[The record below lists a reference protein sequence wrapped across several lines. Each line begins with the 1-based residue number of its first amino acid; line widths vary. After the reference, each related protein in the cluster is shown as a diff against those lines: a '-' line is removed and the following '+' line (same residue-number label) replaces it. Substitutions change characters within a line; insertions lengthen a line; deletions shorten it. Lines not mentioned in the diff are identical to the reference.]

1 MDNSRN
7 YRIDVL
13 KGIAIIAVVFYH
25 LNWNDGILGWG
36 GLTSGYLGVD
46 IFLVVS
52 GYFMMKSIV
61 RAMRENKFSYWKYL
75 KGKIARLWPMI
86 LITAAIALGVG
97 AFTMLP
103 DNFENLIQLVTVSNV
118 FANNVLSYITT
129 SNYWDIAMV
138 CRYFAA
144 GICCV
149 ASYLFWVFLQ
159 TRRSAGTCSSAGT

>member
-25 LNWNDGILGWG
+25 LNWNDGILWG
-36 GLTSGYLGVD
+36 GGGPTSGYLGVD

-52 GYFMMKSIV
+52 GYFMMKSII
-61 RAMRENKFSYWKYL
+61 RAMRENRFSYWKYL
-75 KGKIARLWPMI
+75 KGRIARLWPMI

-103 DNFENLIQLVTVSNV
+103 DDFENLSQSVIASNV

-129 SNYWDIAMV
+129 GNYWD
-138 CRYFAA
+138 
-144 GICCV
+144 V
-149 ASYLFWVFLQ
+149 ANVFKPLMHTWYVGVLLQ
-159 TRRSAGTCSSAGT
+159 AYPAI